1 MPLRETLT
9 STWDHI
15 QGFLFPML
23 RVEVG
28 PLTAQHERFVI
39 VLEVAC
45 IEAFVQVW
53 PGLPGRPPKDRHAL
67 ARAFVAKAVL
77 NLPTTSGLIERLAVD
92 ATLRRL
98 CGYERVSE
106 VPSEGTFSRSFAEF
120 AASNLPARVHE
131 ALIKKAYAGCIVGHI
146 ARDATA
152 IEAREAPVRAVPA
165 ASETPKRKRGRPK
178 KGEVAAAKEPR
189 RLERQAG
196 QTLTEMLAEL
206 PNRCNVGTKR
216 NAKGHTTSWIGSKTA
231 HRYRRR

>member
-53 PGLPGRPPKDRHAL
+53 PGLPGRPPKVRHAL

-77 NLPTTSGLIERLAVD
+77 NLPTTSGLIERLAVVPGRAFSTMRRYGD
-92 ATLRRL
+92 CAATSGSARFPARAPF
-98 CGYERVSE
+98 R
-106 VPSEGTFSRSFAEF
+106 
-120 AASNLPARVHE
+120 AASPSSPPAT
-131 ALIKKAYAGCIVGHI
+131 C
-146 ARDATA
+146 
-152 IEAREAPVRAVPA
+152 
-165 ASETPKRKRGRPK
+165 RP
-178 KGEVAAAKEPR
+178 GFTR
-189 RLERQAG
+189 R
-196 QTLTEMLAEL
+196 
-206 PNRCNVGTKR
+206 
-216 NAKGHTTSWIGSKTA
+216 
-231 HRYRRR
+231 